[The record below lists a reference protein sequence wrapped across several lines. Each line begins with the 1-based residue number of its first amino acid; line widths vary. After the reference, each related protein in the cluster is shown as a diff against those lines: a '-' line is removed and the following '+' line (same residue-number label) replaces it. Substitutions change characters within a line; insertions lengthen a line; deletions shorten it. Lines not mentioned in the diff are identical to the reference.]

1 MQQTPNAQLRP
12 NPEPGRDLSRE
23 PNPTPSPEPARSP
36 ASAALFAQALALHRA
51 GRLDEAEHL
60 YRQVLAVQ
68 PSHFDSLQL
77 LGVISMQRG
86 NYAKAVLEIAAALEQ
101 DPDNVPALNNR
112 GNALNELHRFDEALA
127 SFDRALRLAPDL
139 AETHCNRG
147 NTLKELDR
155 FEESL
160 ASYDRALA
168 LHPDY
173 AAAHGNR
180 ANALNALGRHDE
192 AAASCDRALALAPN
206 FAEAHC
212 NRGNALKE
220 LGRLDQAVASYDRAI
235 ALRPGYAQ
243 AYLNRGN
250 ALHELHRFDEA
261 LAGYD
266 RALALRPDFA
276 EAHSNRG
283 NVLQELR
290 RFAEALSSYDRAV
303 LLRPDFAEAH
313 SNRGNALKEL
323 DRFDE
328 ALASFARARSIR
340 PQFADAHFNEA
351 LCRLLI
357 GDLARG
363 FEQYEWRWGT
373 EQLRGERRNFAQPQW
388 SGAENLAG
396 KTVLIHAE
404 QGFGD
409 TLQFC
414 RYLPRVA
421 ERAGK
426 VIFEVQKP
434 LLTLMRQFAGIAQ
447 IVPRGEPLGDFD
459 LHCPLM
465 SLPRAFATRLD
476 SIPAQP
482 RYLDVPADKAAAWRE
497 RLRTHQDLRVGIA
510 WAGSPRPGLP
520 HASRLDRQ
528 RSIAFD
534 CLAPILKVAGC
545 AFYSLQKGERAA
557 AQLHASTLCHHVID
571 FTDELHDFADT
582 AALVENLDLVIA
594 VDTSIVHLAGALGK
608 PLWLINRHNTCWRW
622 LRDSEDSP
630 WYPTVRIFRQDAARS
645 FDPVIARI
653 ATALADHAADHVR
666 AL

>member
-1 MQQTPNAQLRP
+1 MQQTPNAHVRP
-12 NPEPGRDLSRE
+12 NPQSGPDLNRE
-23 PNPTPSPEPARSP
+23 PKCAPSPESAPAP
-36 ASAALFAQALALHRA
+36 APAALFAKALALHRT
-51 GRLDEAEHL
+51 GRLDEAEAL
-60 YRQVLAVQ
+60 YRQVLAAQ

-77 LGVISMQRG
+77 LGVVSMQRG
-86 NYAKAVLEIAAALEQ
+86 NYAKAVKQIATALEQ

-127 SFDRALRLAPDL
+127 SFDRALRLQPDL

-147 NTLKELDR
+147 NALKELDR
-155 FEESL
+155 FEEAL

-168 LHPDY
+168 LRPDY
-173 AAAHGNR
+173 AAAYGNR
-180 ANALNALGRHDE
+180 ANALNALGRYDE
-192 AAASCDRALALAPN
+192 AAASCERALALAPN

-220 LGRLDQAVASYDRAI
+220 LGRLEEAVASYDHAI

-243 AYLNRGN
+243 AHCNRGN
-250 ALHELHRFDEA
+250 VLHELHRFDEA
-261 LAGYD
+261 LCSYD
-266 RALALRPDFA
+266 RALTLRPDFA

-283 NVLQELR
+283 NVLQELK

-303 LLRPDFAEAH
+303 MLQPDFAEAY

-373 EQLRGERRNFAQPQW
+373 EQLRSEQRNFTEPQW
-388 SGAENLAG
+388 SGAEDITG
-396 KTVLIHAE
+396 KTVLVHAE

-414 RYLPRVA
+414 RYLRRVA

-434 LLTLMRQFAGIAQ
+434 LLTLMRQFAGVAQ
-447 IVPRGEPLGDFD
+447 IVVRGEALADFD

-465 SLPRAFATRLD
+465 SLPRAFATRLQ

-482 RYLDVPADKAAAWRE
+482 RYLDAPADKAKAWRE
-497 RLRTHQDLRVGIA
+497 RLRTHQDLRVGIV

-528 RSIAFD
+528 RSIAFE
-534 CLAPILKVAGC
+534 CLAPILEVAGC
-545 AFYSLQKGERAA
+545 TFYSLQKGERAV
-557 AQLHASTLCHHVID
+557 AQLRASTLRHHVVD

-608 PLWLINRHNTCWRW
+608 PFWLINRHNTCWRW
-622 LRDSEDSP
+622 LREREDSP
-630 WYPTVRIFRQDAARS
+630 WYPTARIFRQDATRS
-645 FDPVIARI
+645 FDPVIARL
-653 ATALADHAADHVR
+653 AAALADHAADHVR
-666 AL
+666 AR